1 MTPDEKQA
9 KQARVDQ
16 MRSHGMSLWEIQ
28 RILNQEKLEQEVQE
42 AQTVEDLK
50 KVILALIRR

>member
-1 MTPDEKQA
+1 MTAEE

-16 MRSHGMSLWEIQ
+16 MRSQGMSLWEIR

-50 KVILALIRR
+50 KVILSLIRR

>member
-1 MTPDEKQA
+1 
-9 KQARVDQ
+9 
-16 MRSHGMSLWEIQ
+16 MSLWEIR
-28 RILNQEKLEQEVQE
+28 RIMNQEKLEQEVQE

>member
-1 MTPDEKQA
+1 MTPEEKEA

-16 MRSHGMSLWEIQ
+16 MRSNGISLWEIR
-28 RILNQEKLEQEVQE
+28 RILNHEQLEQEVQE

-50 KVILALIRR
+50 KVILILIRR

>member
-1 MTPDEKQA
+1 
-9 KQARVDQ
+9 
-16 MRSHGMSLWEIQ
+16 MSLWEIR